1 MTADMDNNNFFR
13 SDLPMAPLNVHVDG
27 VTRDSVTLRWEAP
40 RDTGGVPLSG
50 YIIEQ
55 RDGKVTSVTESPALG
70 GRWRVAA
77 YVDPSRTWWT
87 VAGLIQG
94 CEYSF
99 RIRAENPDG
108 AGAPCSLPSSV
119 IPRSM
124 IGEKLLYSP
133 PVFVH
138 QFLCFFVA
146 YRHISTIQTSSANTV
161 SLKQIK
167 HLKNNL

>member
-1 MTADMDNNNFFR
+1 
-13 SDLPMAPLNVHVDG
+13 MAPLNVHVDG

-55 RDGKVTSVTESPALG
+55 RDGKVTAITESPALG

-87 VAGLIQG
+87 VTGLIQG
-94 CEYSF
+94 YEYSF

-108 AGAPCSLPSSV
+108 AGAPCSLPTSV
-119 IPRSM
+119 IPRPV
-124 IGEKLLYSP
+124 IGKCIHVGNISP
-133 PVFVH
+133 NK
-138 QFLCFFVA
+138 
-146 YRHISTIQTSSANTV
+146 R
-161 SLKQIK
+161 
-167 HLKNNL
+167 